1 LGCEYCMV
9 AKLITTGKWMIS
21 DQLTVAEMV
30 DGILVRFETLDPR
43 RKYMFIKWL
52 QAHGDQVNRKTCK
65 SYWFSKQ

>member
-1 LGCEYCMV
+1 
-9 AKLITTGKWMIS
+9 MIS